1 MGDGEERGLAISDRL
16 NKFISNKFV
25 CEIGCA
31 DGSVL
36 YEMSKYAKKAIGI
49 EVNSPSEAPSE
60 SWRDANARDYKCET
74 SIVHADAYNFLKE
87 NTCIN
92 PDVFYFWANYRK
104 KTSGM
109 QWWVERILEL
119 RGTTNPVIISGLN
132 IDQEDRMQ
140 LGAARELQTIYG
152 GDIVSMPYNRKPDK
166 KCQEFAVLVIQCNGQ
181 TVNID
186 RAAPNIDRNT
196 YDSTINPEYLNYI
209 RKLSSVDIN
218 SVSVDPNDL

>member
-1 MGDGEERGLAISDRL
+1 MEDGTQRGLVISDRL

-31 DGSVL
+31 DGAVL

-49 EVNSPSEAPSE
+49 EVDLPFIDS
-60 SWRDANARDYKCET
+60 ANARDYKCET

-87 NTCIN
+87 NTHIN
-92 PDVFYFWANYRK
+92 PDVFYFWTNYRK

-109 QWWVERILEL
+109 QWWVEKILEL
-119 RGTTNPVIISGLN
+119 RGTTNPVIMCGIN
-132 IDQEDRMQ
+132 TDYEYRMQ
-140 LGAARELQTIYG
+140 LGTAREIQSIYG
-152 GDIVSMPYNRKPDK
+152 GDIVSMPYNPPGWEPDK
-166 KCQEFAVLVIQCNGQ
+166 KFYGFSVLVIQCNGQ

-186 RAAPNIDRNT
+186 RKAPNIDRKT
-196 YDSTINPEYLNYI
+196 YDSIINPEYLNYI
-209 RKLSSVDIN
+209 HKLSSVDIN